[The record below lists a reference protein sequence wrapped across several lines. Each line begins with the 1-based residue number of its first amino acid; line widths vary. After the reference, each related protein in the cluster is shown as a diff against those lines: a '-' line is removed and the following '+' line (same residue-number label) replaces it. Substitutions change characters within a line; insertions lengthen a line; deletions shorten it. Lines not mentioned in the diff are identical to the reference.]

1 MQIKFY
7 YLFTLQKQL
16 FKEEIFL
23 FFCVKQILNILDT
36 FCLFYIEIIKLR
48 ERGVTPPADICQIL
62 LIIVMYLSLSLCRPG
77 PILLQCEMYGG
88 VLDQYACSYTQAQG
102 QCIIPSVYIYTD
114 SISMQL
120 TYLHNH
126 KHSGS
131 VQPDHNISHLR
142 LSKMWQDRPHPIQLT
157 CICTS
162 QCVYL

>member
-62 LIIVMYLSLSLCRPG
+62 LIIVMYPSLCVGQAPSCFNVKCMAVYQTNMPVAIPRHRGNVSSQVSISIQTAFLCNLHTYTTTNTRAAYSLITIFLICGSLRCGKIG
-77 PILLQCEMYGG
+77 PI
-88 VLDQYACSYTQAQG
+88 S
-102 QCIIPSVYIYTD
+102 S
-114 SISMQL
+114 S
-120 TYLHNH
+120 
-126 KHSGS
+126 
-131 VQPDHNISHLR
+131 
-142 LSKMWQDRPHPIQLT
+142 
-157 CICTS
+157 
-162 QCVYL
+162 